1 MKKIIALVGI
11 LTLIVD
17 LLSVPAFAQIASTRA
32 TTLVVP
38 FAPGGGTD
46 VLARALAPKMA
57 EMLGT
62 SVIIDNRPGA
72 GGVTAAML
80 TLRAAPDGKTLMVGS
95 SGEFAINP
103 GLFPKLPYDV
113 SRDFTAVTPIAST
126 PMVLVVHPSSQI
138 RTVKD
143 LVNLAQANPG
153 KINFGSGGNGS
164 GSHMATELF
173 LYSTKTKLTHIPY
186 KGSGPALADLIGTQ
200 QDMVV
205 FTSLASGSAMIR
217 SGQVRAVAISSRHRI
232 SGYPDVPTFIESGI
246 PGYEM
251 EYWYGMMGPASMS
264 TEIRARIHT
273 VIVNILNQAEII
285 ANLSRQGVQPMN
297 KTPDEFSAFIIDDM
311 ERWRALVKSANIKL
325 DL

>member
-1 MKKIIALVGI
+1 MKKIIALVGM

-103 GLFPKLPYDV
+103 GLFPKLPY
-113 SRDFTAVTPIAST
+113 
-126 PMVLVVHPSSQI
+126 
-138 RTVKD
+138 
-143 LVNLAQANPG
+143 
-153 KINFGSGGNGS
+153 
-164 GSHMATELF
+164 F
-173 LYSTKTKLTHIPY
+173 LY
-186 KGSGPALADLIGTQ
+186 
-200 QDMVV
+200 
-205 FTSLASGSAMIR
+205 
-217 SGQVRAVAISSRHRI
+217 
-232 SGYPDVPTFIESGI
+232 
-246 PGYEM
+246 
-251 EYWYGMMGPASMS
+251 
-264 TEIRARIHT
+264 
-273 VIVNILNQAEII
+273 
-285 ANLSRQGVQPMN
+285 
-297 KTPDEFSAFIIDDM
+297 
-311 ERWRALVKSANIKL
+311 
-325 DL
+325 